1 MRKRGIGYRI
11 TAGLIVTALLT
22 AGLSIL
28 LFYNLTDRAFNE
40 YTKENRIQIGWEVSS
55 LLGETYSQ
63 DGWDGIEALVKETFL
78 LRKSRGRRMGMM
90 GHQMGI
96 RMSLSQNDI
105 VVTDLYDTIM
115 VSSTTLEPGSLLPK
129 SLLDLKVPIFANKE
143 HVGYVVV
150 SKPISPN
157 EKSLESVFSS
167 TLSRYSLWVTLFGI
181 AAAVLAGFFTS
192 GQLIKPIKDLSRAVQ
207 LFTKGNRD
215 VRIPVKSDDELGSLA
230 ADFNQMA
237 EAIKTSEELRK
248 SLTADVAHELRT
260 PLSILR
266 GTLDSIQAG
275 VLEATPDVILSL
287 QDETIRM
294 SRLIKDLSD
303 LSRAEAGNLDLHREI
318 IRPSELK
325 DKFSYL
331 QTETEL
337 KGIDFEIDIPDNLPE
352 ISVDV
357 VRIIQVISNL
367 LNNALRHTTTGKIQL
382 TAEKADNGVMFSVTD
397 TGTGIKKEDLPLV
410 FERFYREDKS
420 RSRKTG
426 GMGLGLSIAKG
437 IVEAHGGRIWV
448 ESKEGQGSIF
458 SFLLPYDCP

>member
-1 MRKRGIGYRI
+1 MRKRSIGYRI
-11 TAGLIVTALLT
+11 TAGLTVTALLT

-40 YTKENRIQIGWEVSS
+40 YTKENRIQMGWEVGG
-55 LLGETYSQ
+55 LLGEAYSQ
-63 DGWDGIEALVKETFL
+63 EGWDGVKALVEETFL
-78 LRKSRGRRMGMM
+78 MGKNRGRRMGMM
-90 GHQMGI
+90 GHQMGM

-105 VVTDLYDTIM
+105 VVTNLDGIIIA
-115 VSSTTLEPGSLLPK
+115 SSTYFTPDSSLPK
-129 SLLDLKVPIFANKE
+129 SLRDLKVPIFADKQ

-150 SKPISPN
+150 SKPVSPD
-157 EKSLESVFSS
+157 EKSLESAFSK
-167 TLSRYSLWVTLFGI
+167 TLSRYSFWVALFGI
-181 AAAVLAGFFTS
+181 AAAVLAGFSTS
-192 GQLIKPIKDLSRAVQ
+192 GQLVKPIKDLSRAVQ

-237 EAIKTSEELRK
+237 EAIKTGEELRK

-275 VLEATPDVILSL
+275 VLDATPDVILSL

-303 LSRAEAGNLDLHREI
+303 LSRAEAGNLDLHREV
-318 IRPSELK
+318 IRPSYLK

-331 QTETEL
+331 ITEAEL
-337 KGIDFEIDIPDNLPE
+337 KSIDFEINIPDDLPK

-357 VRIIQVISNL
+357 VRIVQVISNL
-367 LNNALRHTTTGKIQL
+367 LNNALRHTTTGIIQL
-382 TAEKADNGVMFSVTD
+382 TAEKNDDEIIFSVSD
-397 TGTGIKKEDLPLV
+397 TGTGIKKEDLPFV

-448 ESKEGQGSIF
+448 ESKVGQGSTF
-458 SFLLPYDCP
+458 SFSLPYL

>member
-1 MRKRGIGYRI
+1 MRKRSIGYRI
-11 TAGLIVTALLT
+11 TAGLTVTALLT

-40 YTKENRIQIGWEVSS
+40 YTKENRIQMGWEVGG
-55 LLGETYSQ
+55 LLGEAYSQ
-63 DGWDGIEALVKETFL
+63 EGWDGVKTLVEETFL
-78 LRKSRGRRMGMM
+78 MGKNRGRRMGMM
-90 GHQMGI
+90 GHQMGM

-105 VVTDLYDTIM
+105 VVTDLDGIIM
-115 VSSTTLEPGSLLPK
+115 ASSTYFTPGGSLPE
-129 SLLDLKVPIFANKE
+129 SLWDLKVPVFAGKQ

-150 SKPISPN
+150 SKPISPD
-157 EKSLESVFSS
+157 EKSLESAFSK
-167 TLSRYSLWVTLFGI
+167 TLSRYSVWVALFGI
-181 AAAVLAGFFTS
+181 ATAVLAGLFTS
-192 GQLIKPIKDLSRAVQ
+192 EQLVKPIKDLSRAVQ
-207 LFTKGNRD
+207 LFTKGNRN

-230 ADFNQMA
+230 ADFNKMA
-237 EAIKTSEELRK
+237 EAIKTGEELRK

-303 LSRAEAGNLDLHREI
+303 LSRAEAGNLDLHREL
-318 IRPSELK
+318 IRPSDLK

-331 QTETEL
+331 RTEAEL

-352 ISVDV
+352 ISVDI
-357 VRIIQVISNL
+357 VRIVQVISNL
-367 LNNALRHTTTGKIQL
+367 FNNALRHTTTGKIQL
-382 TAEKADNGVMFSVTD
+382 TAEKADDGVMFSVRD
-397 TGTGIKKEDLPLV
+397 TGTGIKKEDLPFV

-448 ESKEGQGSIF
+448 DSKIGLGSTF
-458 SFLLPYDCP
+458 SFLLPYS

>member
-1 MRKRGIGYRI
+1 MRKRSIGYRI
-11 TAGLIVTALLT
+11 TAGLTVTALLT

-40 YTKENRIQIGWEVSS
+40 YTKENRIQMGWEVGG
-55 LLGETYSQ
+55 LLGEAYSQ
-63 DGWDGIEALVKETFL
+63 EGWDGVKALVEETFL
-78 LRKSRGRRMGMM
+78 MGKNRGRRMGMM
-90 GHQMGI
+90 GHQMGM

-105 VVTDLYDTIM
+105 VVTGLDGIIM
-115 VSSTTLEPGSLLPK
+115 ASSTYFTPGSSLPK
-129 SLLDLKVPIFANKE
+129 SLWDLKVPMFADQQ

-150 SKPISPN
+150 SKPISPD
-157 EKSLESVFSS
+157 EKSLESAFSK
-167 TLSRYSLWVTLFGI
+167 TLSRYSVWVALFGI
-181 AAAVLAGFFTS
+181 VTAVLAGFLTS

-237 EAIKTSEELRK
+237 EAIKTGEELRK

-303 LSRAEAGNLDLHREI
+303 LSRAEAGNLNLHREI

-331 QTETEL
+331 RTEAEL

-352 ISVDV
+352 IPVDV
-357 VRIIQVISNL
+357 VRIVQVISNL
-367 LNNALRHTTTGKIQL
+367 LNNALRHTTIGRIQL
-382 TAEKADNGVMFSVTD
+382 TAEKADDGVMFSVRD
-397 TGTGIKKEDLPLV
+397 TGTGIKKEDLPFV

-437 IVEAHGGRIWV
+437 IVEAHGGGIWA

-458 SFLLPYDCP
+458 SFFLPHS